1 MVYSSIDCWLVLC
14 TGGIG
19 AMGLHLGVGS
29 REELKLLADISEPRA
44 AIVAVIK
51 NDIQILKEILAR
63 NPSVVSS
70 LHFILNDC

>member
-1 MVYSSIDCWLVLC
+1 
-14 TGGIG
+14 
-19 AMGLHLGVGS
+19 MGLQLGVGS

-51 NDIQILKEILAR
+51 NDIQILEEILAR

-70 LHFILNDC
+70 LHFIFNYC